1 MTPMTH
7 ARDENRTR
15 RSAKDSMRRTM
26 NPFASF
32 DLHGRMY
39 ERDFY
44 GNAGFCGPDIEQFT

>member
-26 NPFASF
+26 TPFASF
-32 DLHGRMY
+32 DVHGR
-39 ERDFY
+39 EH
-44 GNAGFCGPDIEQFT
+44 E